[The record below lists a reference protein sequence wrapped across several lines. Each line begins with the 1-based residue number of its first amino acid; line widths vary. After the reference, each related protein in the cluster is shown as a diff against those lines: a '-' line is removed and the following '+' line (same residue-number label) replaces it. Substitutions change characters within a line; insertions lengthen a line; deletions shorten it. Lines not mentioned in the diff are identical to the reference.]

1 MALECPAWGATVTS
15 TNSLGPKRETF
26 ASTGFPDIA
35 SSAKL
40 EEEVRV

>member
-1 MALECPAWGATVTS
+1 MALWPAWGATVTS

-26 ASTGFPDIA
+26 ASATEFPDIA